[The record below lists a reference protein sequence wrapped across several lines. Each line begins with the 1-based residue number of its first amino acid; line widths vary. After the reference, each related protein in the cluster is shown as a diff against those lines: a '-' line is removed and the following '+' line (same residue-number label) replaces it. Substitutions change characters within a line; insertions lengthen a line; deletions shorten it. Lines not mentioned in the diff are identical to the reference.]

1 MRKNSSKFSH
11 PDDETNRVNHNG
23 NYKEMS
29 DDDFFASY
37 RRNASK
43 KRDQRKL
50 RARRKLE
57 RYQEDKELAHWLD
70 DSHLEC

>member
-11 PDDETNRVNHNG
+11 PDEVTIYG

-29 DDDFFASY
+29 ENDVFGNYNRS
-37 RRNASK
+37 RRR
-43 KRDQRKL
+43 KRDQRRL

-57 RYQEDKELAHWLD
+57 RYKEDKELARWLD
-70 DSHLEC
+70 DSHLER

>member
-11 PDDETNRVNHNG
+11 RDEKHLNG

-29 DDDFFASY
+29 DDEFFANYDRSK
-37 RRNASK
+37 SK
-43 KRDQRKL
+43 KRDQRRL

-57 RYQEDKELAHWLD
+57 RYREDKELARWLD
-70 DSHLEC
+70 DSHLES

>member
-11 PDDETNRVNHNG
+11 LDDEKILG

-37 RRNASK
+37 KRNASK
-43 KRDQRKL
+43 KRDKRKL

-57 RYQEDKELAHWLD
+57 RYMEDKELAHWLD
-70 DSHLEC
+70 DSHLER

>member
-11 PDDETNRVNHNG
+11 PDNDMMLG

-37 RRNASK
+37 KRSASK
-43 KRDQRKL
+43 RRDKRNL
-50 RARRKLE
+50 RARRKIE
-57 RYQEDKELAHWLD
+57 RYQEDKELARWLD
-70 DSHLEC
+70 DSHLEF